1 MCRSLSATIAG
12 FKRRQCGALAISG
25 LPPDKHRN
33 FSNELFV
40 ALLNLKFCSFLP
52 DAERMVWVRCLGAKI
67 RIGEY
72 TTRLNSIGKGEWIYG
87 SFIVDSQHSRRS
99 GTDHTVL
106 PAIYAIPAS
115 TS

>member
-72 TTRLNSIGKGEWIYG
+72 TTRLNSIGKGEWIY
-87 SFIVDSQHSRRS
+87 VAP
-99 GTDHTVL
+99 L
-106 PAIYAIPAS
+106 L
-115 TS
+115 